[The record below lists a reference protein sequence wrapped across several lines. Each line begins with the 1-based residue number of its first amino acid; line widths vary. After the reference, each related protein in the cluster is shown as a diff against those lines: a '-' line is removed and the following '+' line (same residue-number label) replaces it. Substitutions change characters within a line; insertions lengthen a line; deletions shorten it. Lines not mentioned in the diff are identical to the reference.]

1 MRSRI
6 ILQASAA
13 LAALG
18 ISAVAVAQTSTATP
32 TPPPPVPDKAAP
44 IPTPSDKGPTPP
56 TPAAAGTISGPKPP
70 APGTVSGP
78 TPLPPGSKVAMPPMP
93 TPATAGA
100 AGGPPMPAASAAGG
114 PPIAG
119 AKAIPAPTPVAV
131 DKAETFPDKVTTLI
145 TRERAIGN
153 GDAVVSGQAV
163 AVHYTGWVYDHTK
176 PEGKGEKFDSSLSPP
191 PGRPP
196 LPFNFMLG
204 AGRVIKGWDQG
215 VVGMK
220 PRGKRTLI
228 IPPALAYGDRQGL
241 PFPPGS
247 TLIFDVELLNVLS
260 PPPAAPA
267 APAAAPAA
275 PATPPKMK

>member
-6 ILQASAA
+6 ALQIVASFATLGLTAA
-13 LAALG
+13 A
-18 ISAVAVAQTSTATP
+18 IAQTTTTP
-32 TPPPPVPDKAAP
+32 TPPPPALDKSAP
-44 IPTPSDKGPTPP
+44 IPAPAGKGPTPP
-56 TPAAAGTISGPKPP
+56 APAAAGAISGPTPP
-70 APGTVSGP
+70 APGSVSGP

-93 TPATAGA
+93 VPATAGT
-100 AGGPPMPAASAAGG
+100 AGG
-114 PPIAG
+114 PPIPG
-119 AKAIPAPTPVAV
+119 ATALPPPTPVQS
-131 DKAETFPDKVTTLI
+131 DKPETFPDKVTTLI
-145 TRERAIGN
+145 TRERAIGT

-176 PEGKGEKFDSSLSPP
+176 PDGKGAKFDSSLSPP

-215 VVGMK
+215 LVGMK
-220 PRGKRTLI
+220 TRGKRTLI

-247 TLIFDVELLNVLS
+247 TLLFDVELLNVLS

-267 APAAAPAA
+267 AAPAAAPVS